1 MKKSWGITI
10 KAEHEYYYDPTP
22 QSGKSGETCN
32 LSAVALNTIKVE
44 RQVDGDDEA
53 CDALW
58 ASQVA
63 FNELK
68 KQYGINAQLH
78 IISIKVKEVL

>member
-1 MKKSWGITI
+1 MKKSWGVTI
-10 KAEHEYYYDPTP
+10 KAEHEYYYDPSP
-22 QSGKSGETCN
+22 DKSEDTCN
-32 LSAVALNTIKVE
+32 LSAVAVNTIKVE

-68 KQYGINAQLH
+68 QQYGISAQLH